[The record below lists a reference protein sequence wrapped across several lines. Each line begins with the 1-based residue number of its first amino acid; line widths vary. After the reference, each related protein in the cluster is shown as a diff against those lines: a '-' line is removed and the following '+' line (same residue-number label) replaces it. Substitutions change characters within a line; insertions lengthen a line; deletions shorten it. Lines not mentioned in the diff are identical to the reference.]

1 MNSSPNQRVIQCK
14 NLDRYALIRTEMH
27 NIYSMHIKYLWN
39 EDNKME
45 LIWYYI
51 NSVSITNQKGSLS
64 TFIYVGL
71 FDVV

>member
-1 MNSSPNQRVIQCK
+1 
-14 NLDRYALIRTEMH
+14 MH